1 MTKSTITRK
10 QTQQII
16 VAADEVITA
25 LAGTN
30 EDVHPDDS
38 KKMCELWD
46 DLNDRHAPPVV
57 VRELARMALAAMD
70 SEPVGSISID
80 RLLQLLYQFDGAN
93 ECAASIGDQEYALEC
108 GDVAS
113 ALRELLSCRSALPV
127 ADVVAWSN
135 PNEER
140 KCDIRWRR
148 HDVEPGPLYRHPQP
162 APVEATVVDDVKT
175 IIRILNDND
184 WSDTEGFRGIKTH
197 IGKSLESWID
207 RIIDQIKPS
216 GLRPD
221 EIKKYIR
228 ETLIENG
235 LYDGLRLALS
245 NAGIAAPE
253 SDEMLAVKQERY
265 VQELVTWVRD
275 RKPFQP
281 PPVVPDGYVMVP
293 KEPTKEM
300 LDEFDSIIDYGAED
314 SQDAWRRLLAA
325 APQSPG
331 SEPATVPGKWI
342 PVSER
347 LPENKPGGYEYLVFE
362 TLNGCVNHDYWAV
375 PDTGQEFTP
384 FWNRYGDY
392 VTHWMPLPAAPQE
405 VSDA

>member
-1 MTKSTITRK
+1 MTKSTITRG
-10 QTQQII
+10 QQRQVLIDTAKHII
-16 VAADEVITA
+16 SRERTSPYSEN
-25 LAGTN
+25 L
-30 EDVHPDDS
+30 
-38 KKMCELWD
+38 
-46 DLNDRHAPPVV
+46 
-57 VRELARMALAAMD
+57 RELARIALAAMD
-70 SEPVGSISID
+70 SEPVAEVVSI
-80 RLLQLLYQFDGAN
+80 Y
-93 ECAASIGDQEYALEC
+93 GDPESFGE
-108 GDVAS
+108 
-113 ALRELLSCRSALPV
+113 RE
-127 ADVVAWSN
+127 
-135 PNEER
+135 
-140 KCDIRWRR
+140 IRPL
-148 HDVEPGPLYRHPQP
+148 VGIQQMPYGTKLYRHAQP

-293 KEPTKEM
+293 VEPTKEI

-314 SQDAWRRLLAA
+314 SEDAWRRLLAA
-325 APQSPG
+325 APQLPG
-331 SEPATVPGKWI
+331 SDPATVPGKWI

-347 LPENKPGGYEYLVFE
+347 MPENDVSVLTFDGMYKRV
-362 TLNGCVNHDYWAV
+362 HHAM
-375 PDTGQEFTP
+375 
-384 FWNRYGDY
+384 YGHWQCWEPEKI
-392 VTHWMPLPAAPQE
+392 THWMPLPAGPQKVKCE
-405 VSDA
+405 